1 MNILTHVISMRILS
15 IIDIIFI
22 GEHLNVN
29 IIVFDV
35 ERLYDNKTIF
45 QSDPKMY
52 WNELYLNSIIDM

>member
-15 IIDIIFI
+15 IIDIII
-22 GEHLNVN
+22 LGEHLYVN

-35 ERLYDNKTIF
+35 EHLYDNKTIF
-45 QSDPKMY
+45 QSNPKMY

>member
-45 QSDPKMY
+45 QSNPKMY